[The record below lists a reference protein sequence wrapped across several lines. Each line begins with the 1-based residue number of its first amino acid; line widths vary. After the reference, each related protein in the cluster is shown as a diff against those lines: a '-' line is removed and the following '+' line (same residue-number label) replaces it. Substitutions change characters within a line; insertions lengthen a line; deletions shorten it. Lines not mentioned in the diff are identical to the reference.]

1 MHIDK
6 LEVKGFGKL
15 TGRTVFL
22 KKGINVIYGHNEMG
36 KTTLQWFIKGMLYGL
51 KSSRLSRNGLMP
63 PQKRFEPWEGGH
75 FGGAL
80 IYTLD
85 DGSTCRVERNF
96 ESGAVQLFDSNFNN
110 ITGSFDI
117 GKDKMPLFAER
128 QMGIDE
134 ATFERTVLI
143 RQLEIRLD
151 EDGTAALAGKLANAS
166 STGFEE
172 ISFSRAEKALTEALR
187 YNVGTGRTTTQ
198 PLDKL
203 ETRLKQ
209 LDAERDRLQRQQKQR
224 QSVREEQLELRNRR
238 SRIEVES
245 HFLEHIGKLVELRKT
260 LDINLKKEAGLKEAV
275 RHLKELEEALPCME
289 NGEGRSASQ
298 DAYDGKALKQNAG
311 TSERKAPQQNAGD
324 YKGKAPQQ
332 NAGVYSGRRTTRSR
346 LKWNIA
352 WKLCMT
358 IAALFAVLLGVDVLA
373 QGIVSSW
380 NGILV
385 YSIGLLSAG
394 TAGILAFRKARLHQ
408 NTMAASAASA
418 STTAGNSAAAAARVA
433 EIKVLVK
440 NICRS
445 ASLLYD
451 RQLNESYSVKQA
463 LSEVAA
469 KLEELSEKLEQGI
482 HEATIMECNAAGY
495 FNIEDL
501 DMVFYDSSSTHL
513 EEIWRGEMD
522 SVKKDILDISL
533 KEKYVEGFLEDDQGD
548 SDALQHVEEETV
560 AVKEKIT
567 YLKYKGNALKLAH
580 ETLLQV
586 GLEIQRTFAPDLDS
600 RLSSI
605 ITGLTAGR
613 YVDLRG
619 DDRLALKVAVPE
631 SGDIKNALILSG
643 AATDQMY
650 LALRLAMADLLTAG
664 GESLPLIMDEV
675 FAQFD
680 DNRTGLA
687 LKYLHNAYENKQVLI
702 FTCKKREVELARE
715 ICGSNLN
722 LVEL

>member
-22 KKGINVIYGHNEMG
+22 KKGINMIYGHNEMG

-51 KSSRLSRNGLMP
+51 KSSRPSRNGLT

-85 DGSTCRVERNF
+85 DGSTCRVERSF
-96 ESGAVQLFDSNFNN
+96 GSGVIQLFDSNFNN
-110 ITGSFDI
+110 ITGSFEI

-128 QMGIDE
+128 QLGLDE

-143 RQLEIRLD
+143 RQLELRLD

-166 STGFEE
+166 STGYEE
-172 ISFSRAEKALTEALR
+172 ISFSRAEKALSEALR

-203 ETRLKQ
+203 QTRLMQ
-209 LDAERDRLQRQQKQR
+209 LEAERDRLQRQQEQR
-224 QSVREEQLELRNRR
+224 QSVRDEQLELRNMRG
-238 SRIEVES
+238 SMEVES
-245 HFLEHIGKLVELRKT
+245 RFLEHIDRLVGLRKA
-260 LDINLKKEAGLKEAV
+260 LDIHLKKEAGLKEAV
-275 RHLKELEEALPCME
+275 RHLKELEEALVYK
-289 NGEGRSASQ
+289 NT
-298 DAYDGKALKQNAG
+298 G
-311 TSERKAPQQNAGD
+311 T
-324 YKGKAPQQ
+324 
-332 NAGVYSGRRTTRSR
+332 YSGRQTTRNKSM
-346 LKWNIA
+346 WDIA
-352 WKLCMT
+352 WMLCLT
-358 IAALFAVLLGVDVLA
+358 ITVLFAALLGVYVLTREIA
-373 QGIVSSW
+373 SLWI
-380 NGILV
+380 GILIF
-385 YSIGLLSAG
+385 SIGLLSAG
-394 TAGILAFRKARLHQ
+394 AVGILIFRKARLYRK
-408 NTMAASAASA
+408 TMAASA
-418 STTAGNSAAAAARVA
+418 TAGNCSAVSARAA
-433 EIKVLVK
+433 EIKVLIK

-451 RQLNESYSVKQA
+451 RQLNEPYSVKQA
-463 LSEVAA
+463 LNEVND
-469 KLEELSEKLEQGI
+469 KLEELSGKLDQGI
-482 HEATIMECNAAGY
+482 AEASIMERNAAGY
-495 FNIEDL
+495 FSIEDL
-501 DMVFYDSSSTHL
+501 DMVFYDSSSSHL

-522 SVKKDILDISL
+522 RVRKGILEVSL
-533 KEKYVEGFLEDDQGD
+533 KEKYNEGFLEDDQGD
-548 SDALQHVEEETV
+548 SDELQHVEEETV
-560 AVKEKIT
+560 AVKDKIT

-580 ETLLQV
+580 EMLLEV
-586 GLEIQRTFAPDLDS
+586 GLEIQHTFAPDLDS

-687 LKYLHNAYENKQVLI
+687 LKYLHNVYVNKQVLI